1 MCVWRRE
8 PAISNLTYMPKHS
21 PFAVGRLPLPK
32 WDEAYRGGD
41 LSRMAWVFELAALDD
56 YTLAV
61 TPGLYLYAAAQ
72 ASPDAGASPLHEAH
86 DMFRSLV
93 GQYGLKIDCPSVR
106 GCYWGRHSTTAK
118 VGHPRLN
125 RVPQENLAWLYS
137 K

>member
-41 LSRMAWVFELAALDD
+41 LSRMAWVFELAAFDD

-61 TPGLYLYAAAQ
+61 TPGLYLYAARRRRPTLGQ
-72 ASPDAGASPLHEAH
+72 ARCTRRTTCFGHWWGSTAS
-86 DMFRSLV
+86 R
-93 GQYGLKIDCPSVR
+93 
-106 GCYWGRHSTTAK
+106 
-118 VGHPRLN
+118 
-125 RVPQENLAWLYS
+125 
-137 K
+137 